1 MIDIV
6 LADEAWKDV
15 DAGTEALVDA
25 WLVQEGESVVKGQAL
40 ANVVLVKTN
49 HEIAAPA
56 DGVLEK
62 ILVPAE
68 ESFPRG
74 AVLGILREHPAR

>member
-1 MIDIV
+1 MIEIV
-6 LADEAWKDV
+6 LAAEAWKDV
-15 DAGTEALVDA
+15 DPGTEALVDA
-25 WLVQEGESVVKGQAL
+25 WLVQEGESVTKGQAL

-49 HEIAAPA
+49 HEITAPA

-68 ESFPRG
+68 ESFPPG
-74 AVLGILREHPAR
+74 AVLGILRERP